1 MTKLTDTQLVVLSA
15 AAARD
20 DRSVLPLPKS
30 LKGGA
35 VTKVLNAL
43 ITRGLIEQVEDPRY
57 AVEDG
62 FRITRAGLRAINAD
76 DDSSG
81 EEWRPQ
87 RGVHD
92 RGKNE
97 STQGGDVAV
106 EPDSGATAPTKR
118 KHADTRPDSGG
129 QGQDAGRAGV
139 KPRSG
144 TKQAIMID
152 LLSRA
157 QGATIAQLRQ
167 ATGWQSHTC
176 RGAMSGVIKK
186 KLGLAITSAKDSSG
200 NRIYKIAS

>member
-1 MTKLTDTQLVVLSA
+1 MQKLTDTQLVVLSA

-76 DDSSG
+76 DDI
-81 EEWRPQ
+81 PP
-87 RGVHD
+87 
-92 RGKNE
+92 
-97 STQGGDVAV
+97 QGGDVAV
-106 EPDSGATAPTKR
+106 ELDSGATAPTK
-118 KHADTRPDSGG
+118 KDMPDTEAHSGK
-129 QGQDAGRAGV
+129 QGQDAGRAKV

-144 TKQAIMID
+144 TKQAAMIS
-152 LLSRA
+152 LLERKE
-157 QGATIAQLRQ
+157 GATIAQLQ
-167 ATGWQSHTC
+167 EATGWRAHTC
-176 RGAMSGVIKK
+176 RGAMSGAIKK
-186 KLGLAITSAKDSSG
+186 RLGLTITSAKDAAG
-200 NRIYKIAS
+200 ERVYKIAS

>member
-15 AAARD
+15 AAVCD

-76 DDSSG
+76 DTD
-81 EEWRPQ
+81 PTQ
-87 RGVHD
+87 AACVA
-92 RGKNE
+92 GKPE
-97 STQGGDVAV
+97 T
-106 EPDSGATAPTKR
+106 GATPLAR
-118 KHADTRPDSGG
+118 KDYANTGPNSAG
-129 QGQDAGRAGV
+129 QGQDGSRARV
-139 KPRSG
+139 KLRSG

-152 LLSRA
+152 LLSRT
-157 QGATIAQLRQ
+157 QGATIAQLQ
-167 ATGWQSHTC
+167 KATGWQSHTC
-176 RGAMSGVIKK
+176 RGAMSGAIKK
-186 KLGLAITSAKDSSG
+186 KLGLTITSEKDASG

>member
-76 DDSSG
+76 DDLP
-81 EEWRPQ
+81 PQ
-87 RGVHD
+87 GD
-92 RGKNE
+92 
-97 STQGGDVAV
+97 DVAV
-106 EPDSGATAPTKR
+106 EPDSGTTAPTKR
-118 KHADTRPDSGG
+118 DMPNTAPDSGK
-129 QGQDAGRAGV
+129 QGQDAGRAKV
-139 KPRSG
+139 KPRPG
-144 TKQAIMID
+144 TKQAAMIS
-152 LLSRA
+152 LLERKE
-157 QGATIAQLRQ
+157 GATIAQLQ
-167 ATGWQSHTC
+167 EETEWLPHTC
-176 RGAMSGVIKK
+176 RGSMSALKK
-186 KLGLAITSAKDSSG
+186 KLGLTITSTKDSSG